1 MTAPPNRSS
10 GSLKGGGKVASLR
23 KNKQDEYIMCFR
35 LGGRQYNRALG
46 TDDEREAT
54 ARLKRV
60 EATLHD
66 LGTGRLALPEG
77 CLDVGLFVMSDGKA
91 TAKPTMPKVVT
102 VQTVID
108 GFLADAEGRVS
119 PECFRQYQKHLR
131 RFAAKFGNRPA
142 ESLTVEEVENYS
154 KRPEWSPSYRNGV
167 LGTVVSA
174 FRWAASDRRR
184 LIGSN
189 PIAGIKKPKKQS
201 RGRKAIISPADHAKL
216 IEHADADWK
225 EYLALLWET
234 GARPGEIAGLTVD
247 DVHLA
252 TKMVILAKHKTAD
265 QTGEDRIIHLTD
277 AAVAI
282 LERRLAT
289 HPVGLLFPGED
300 GQRLSANN
308 VACRMRRLCQRAGVK
323 AFCYSYRHTYGT
335 DALSKG
341 IPDAVVA
348 TLMGHTGTATLH
360 RHYSHLTSRNQVL
373 HQGAIQVRAG

>member
-1 MTAPPNRSS
+1 M
-10 GSLKGGGKVASLR
+10 GSDTPQVTVLSQVAMSDQR
-23 KNKQDEYIMCFR
+23 
-35 LGGRQYNRALG
+35 
-46 TDDEREAT
+46 
-54 ARLKRV
+54 
-60 EATLHD
+60 H
-66 LGTGRLALPEG
+66 
-77 CLDVGLFVMSDGKA
+77 DVGTFVITDGKTA
-91 TAKPTMPKVVT
+91 AKPTMPKIVT

-108 GFLADAEGRVS
+108 EFLGDTESRVS
-119 PECFRQYQKHLR
+119 PECYRQYQKHLR
-131 RFAAKFGNRPA
+131 RFAAKFGHRPA
-142 ESLTVEEVENYS
+142 ESLTVEEVEDYS
-154 KRPEWSPSYRNGV
+154 KKPEWSPSYRNGV

-174 FRWAASDRRR
+174 FRWAVSDRRR
-184 LIGSN
+184 LIRSN
-189 PIAGIKKPKKQS
+189 PLAGIKKPKKQS

-247 DVHLA
+247 DLDLA
-252 TKMVILAKHKTAD
+252 NKMVILAKHKTAE

-277 AAVAI
+277 TALAI
-282 LERRLAT
+282 LQRRLAT
-289 HPVGLLFPGED
+289 HPEGLLFPGED

-308 VACRMRRLCQRAGVK
+308 VACRMRRLCERAGVK

-373 HQGAIQVRAG
+373 RQAIVGQERVAVAKAT